1 MEELKK
7 DVETVKMMS
16 NPQSFLGKVADL
28 NMTNMMIGKKRPLSE
43 QDDHEERLS
52 TS

>member
-16 NPQSFLGKVADL
+16 NPQSFLGKVSDIHAH
-28 NMTNMMIGKKRPLSE
+28 GKKRPLNE
-43 QDDHEERLS
+43 QEENEDHLS